1 MFAHANPVQPYLDYE
16 DLICETRTDGRKYI
30 TPNGTAYP
38 SVTSV
43 LSILSRDSINKWKK
57 RVGIE
62 KAESIS
68 RKASTRGTQVHEIIE
83 KYVDNNPTYFNGYF
97 PHVIDMFNT
106 IKPEVDKIE
115 KVFLQECALYSDH
128 LGLAGRVD
136 CVGVY
141 KGKMSII
148 DFKTSSR
155 PKKKEWIDSYFCQC
169 AAYSIMWEERTG
181 IPIEN
186 LVVMV
191 AVDGG
196 VSQVFEESRDNW
208 TAKLIETISQYK
220 EEQKCLNG

>member
-1 MFAHANPVQPYLDYE
+1 
-16 DLICETRTDGRKYI
+16 
-30 TPNGTAYP
+30 
-38 SVTSV
+38 
-43 LSILSRDSINKWKK
+43 
-57 RVGIE
+57 
-62 KAESIS
+62 
-68 RKASTRGTQVHEIIE
+68 
-83 KYVDNNPTYFNGYF
+83 
-97 PHVIDMFNT
+97 
-106 IKPEVDKIE
+106 VDKIE

-136 CVGVY
+136 CVGMY
-141 KGKMSII
+141 KGKLSII

-155 PKKKEWIDSYFCQC
+155 PKRIEWIESYFMQC

-186 LVVMV
+186 LVVMI

-208 TAKLIETISQYK
+208 TKKLIETISQYK